1 MAEIIECTLCG
12 LPTPPD
18 PITGG
23 GHRFCCVGCREV
35 FLRFG
40 NDILTARPHPASG
53 ATESEIRGA
62 EAFLRIDGMH
72 CASCEMLIG
81 HLARR
86 IDGIHTISSSY
97 ATATAR
103 VDYDPEK
110 IAEADLPHLLSTA
123 GYRISL
129 RNGERPAADQV
140 RALFRVVVATSLA
153 AVVMMLYLA
162 FYYPTHLGLV
172 DYADLAPVGWLA
184 FRAVPLAMFILTTI
198 MVAYVGLPIFRG
210 AWVGLRIGV
219 LNMDNLLSIAI
230 LAAWAYSSLQYLEGS
245 TDFYFD
251 VTAMILTVVTVGRYF
266 ERGARAGATAELERL
281 LDAWATVARVRRGG
295 RVQTVSL
302 KELQPGETLIIE
314 PAEAIAVD
322 GVILSGS
329 AAVDE
334 SLMTGEPFPIRAEV
348 GDRVRGGTIVVEG
361 RIEVAADPAL
371 QSQMDALAR
380 ILWKVQSGSAGLQ
393 GFADRL
399 ARGFVPLVLVLAVAI
414 SMWKYTGGASLG
426 TAMQIGLA
434 TLIVSCPCT
443 FGLAI
448 PLASAA
454 GIGAALKH
462 GIILT
467 SANIFDKPRVFDTV
481 VFDKTGTLSSGDM
494 VVDKVIG
501 PPPTAA
507 LAAAAE
513 RLSSHPIADA
523 IGRIDHTLAADDAEI
538 QAGRGVIASVRGKRV
553 AVGSGGLFRHLGW
566 NIPPEIR
573 QLAEKGTSG
582 ESVASYVG
590 WDGGVHGVI
599 LTRDAS
605 RPEWRGVVANMRH
618 NSHMVLLSGAEKT
631 SSYQADFDETHSGV
645 PPAAKAAIVRH
656 LRSKG
661 TVLMIGDGSN
671 DAPALAEADLGIA
684 FGAPTALAAE
694 AADVVIPGD
703 DLGKVALTL
712 SIIATTHSRIRQN
725 LGWALLYNA
734 TAIPLALSGYLNP
747 LFAALAMST
756 SSLLVVWNSSRSI
769 GPKKAIPQGDD
780 PLPLRPERAG
790 IKLARR

>member
-12 LPTPPD
+12 LPTPPN
-18 PITGG
+18 PVTGE

-40 NDILTARPHPASG
+40 SDILKARQHPEAD
-53 ATESEIRGA
+53 TTDSEIGGA

-72 CASCEMLIG
+72 CASCELLIG
-81 HLARR
+81 HLAQR
-86 IDGIHTISSSY
+86 IDGIHAIRSSY

-103 VDYDPEK
+103 VNYDPEK
-110 IAEADLPHLLSTA
+110 IAEADLPRLLSTA

-129 RNGERPAADQV
+129 RGGERPPDDQV

-210 AWVGLRIGV
+210 AWVGLRVGV

-230 LAAWAYSSLQYLEGS
+230 LAAWAYSSLQYFQGS

-281 LDAWATVARVRRGG
+281 LKAWTPLARVRRGSQVL
-295 RVQTVSL
+295 RLPL

-314 PAEAIAVD
+314 PAEAVAVD

-329 AAVDE
+329 AAIDE
-334 SLMTGEPFPIRAEV
+334 SLMTGEPFPVRAV
-348 GDRVRGGTIVVEG
+348 AGDRVQGGSIVVEG

-371 QSQMDALAR
+371 HSQMDALAR
-380 ILWKVQSGSAGLQ
+380 ILWKVQSSSAGLQ
-393 GFADRL
+393 GVADRL

-454 GIGAALKH
+454 GIGAALKR

-467 SANIFDKPRVFDTV
+467 SANIFDKPRMFDTV

-494 VVDKVIG
+494 VFDKVVG
-501 PPPTAA
+501 PPETAA
-507 LAAAAE
+507 LAAAVE

-523 IGRIDHTLAADDAEI
+523 IGRIDQSLAAVDAEI
-538 QAGRGVIASVRGKRV
+538 QPGRGVIASISGKRV
-553 AVGSGGLFRHLGW
+553 AVGSAGLFRQLDW
-566 NIPPEIR
+566 NIPAEIQR
-573 QLAEKGTSG
+573 LADQGTSG

-590 WDGGVHGVI
+590 WDGGVHGLI

-605 RPEWRGVVANMRH
+605 RPEWRGVVQNMRH
-618 NSHMVLLSGAEKT
+618 HSHMVLLSGAEKA

-656 LRSKG
+656 LGSKG

-703 DLGKVALTL
+703 DLGKVAQTL
-712 SIIATTHSRIRQN
+712 SIIATTRRRIRQN

-734 TAIPLALSGYLNP
+734 SAIPLALSGYLNP
-747 LFAALAMST
+747 LFAALAMSA
-756 SSLLVVWNSSRSI
+756 SSLLVIWNSSRAI
-769 GPKKAIPQGDD
+769 GPNDAAPEPDE
-780 PLPLRPERAG
+780 PPPLRPERAG